1 MPRKTGWG
9 STKTPPR
16 RQRQQRQTTQLGELD
31 TTPTRPSASPNL
43 PEQQNQHGDV
53 SERSIH
59 ENSGSDGF
67 ENGIEDGDLV
77 QLADTQAI
85 PETTV
90 SKGFSWSETGS
101 GARRS
106 SSVSSGGTPK
116 GFYGYLGVDTAFSSP
131 VSGID
136 ALPDTVPLPIDL
148 THDPLLG
155 DKKQAPVIVDFSET
169 ATTVVRSSPMTGSR
183 FSRGTCASSYRDFVD
198 GARVDD
204 SINQTPSQLIL
215 VDTTEPGA
223 LQSGKIIKTSAKESP
238 NGSVLLD
245 SAQAVDEATHDVRSV
260 TNKTTDH
267 RRGDTSLTTHFVS
280 LDGAADRLDN
290 GEGAILDKTEVAVDG
305 NKHKRKRKQR
315 PKSPLQF
322 DDDTQ
327 VVKPVIKKPV
337 LKKSRQKPR
346 CKIVKPGSPPLETLA
361 KHEEVEERVLRNKPV
376 KSANSKCSATTGRQS
391 PPVDMTDNMHED
403 APNIPSQC
411 PVENTKD
418 SLLEDQADNS
428 FDPREEDAVEIP
440 DEVQAERHI
449 KSPSSFRANIQI
461 SLDSSSHTP
470 PASPNENKDNAT
482 THEAT
487 VEEPVRR
494 EKPTTSVQADNEK
507 DDEFSAQKPLRAEVH
522 SPLQHNIQPSSQ
534 LHHLVATKS
543 AHGQN
548 GKRSSARK
556 TSGGGKHSLI
566 AVPPGRHISVSGQ
579 GSPIRLSHLEDND
592 VNSIPAEVPPLII
605 WESTGYTGR
614 LGGPVVEATQHESN
628 QGSNFA
634 VALEIESSRPVS
646 PAGLEGN
653 LGLRQSILSELKKEH
668 ANRRIASGQA
678 KTHVSEPADHGRQQL
693 HALVDVRKKTW
704 QIKIAFQ
711 DLSNVP

>member
-43 PEQQNQHGDV
+43 PEQQGQHGDI
-53 SERSIH
+53 SEHSIH
-59 ENSGSDGF
+59 ERFDSDGF

-85 PETTV
+85 PQTTV

-106 SSVSSGGTPK
+106 SSVSSGGMSK

-169 ATTVVRSSPMTGSR
+169 ATTAVRSSPMTGSR
-183 FSRGTCASSYRDFVD
+183 FSRGTRASSHRDSVD
-198 GARVDD
+198 RAQVDD
-204 SINQTPSQLIL
+204 SINQTPSQLIT
-215 VDTTEPGA
+215 VDTNGPVA
-223 LQSGKIIKTSAKESP
+223 PQSGEAIKTSAKESP
-238 NGSVLLD
+238 NRPVLLD
-245 SAQAVDEATHDVRSV
+245 SVQEGDKATHDARSV
-260 TNKTTDH
+260 TNKATYH
-267 RRGDTSLTTHFVS
+267 RRGDTSLMTHFVS
-280 LDGAADRLDN
+280 LDGAADRLDD
-290 GEGAILDKTEVAVDG
+290 GEGAVLEKTEVAVDG

-322 DDDTQ
+322 DDETQ
-327 VVKPVIKKPV
+327 EVKAVIKKPA

-346 CKIVKPGSPPLETLA
+346 CRIVKPCLPPLETLA
-361 KHEEVEERVLRNKPV
+361 KHEEVEERVLRNRPV
-376 KSANSKCSATTGRQS
+376 KSAKKCLATTGRQS
-391 PPVDMTDNMHED
+391 PPVEMTDHMHED
-403 APNIPSQC
+403 DALNIP

-418 SLLEDQADNS
+418 SLLEAQADNS
-428 FDPREEDAVEIP
+428 FDPREEDAVEVP
-440 DEVQAERHI
+440 DGLKAERHI
-449 KSPSSFRANIQI
+449 ESPSSFRANIQI
-461 SLDSSSHTP
+461 SRDSSSHTP
-470 PASPNENKDNAT
+470 PASPSENKDNAT

-487 VEEPVRR
+487 VEKTVRR
-494 EKPTTSVQADNEK
+494 EEPTTSVQAGNEK

-522 SPLQHNIQPSSQ
+522 SLQHNIQSSSQ
-534 LHHLVATKS
+534 LHHLVATRG
-543 AHGQN
+543 AHGRN
-548 GKRSSARK
+548 DNRSSARK
-556 TSGGGKHSLI
+556 TSDGGKHSLI

-579 GSPIRLSHLEDND
+579 GSPIRLSHVEDND
-592 VNSIPAEVPPLII
+592 VNSVPAEVPPLVI
-605 WESTGYTGR
+605 WGGTGYTGR
-614 LGGPVVEATQHESN
+614 LERPVVEATQHELN
-628 QGSNFA
+628 QGSNFP
-634 VALEIESSRPVS
+634 VALEIESSGPVS

-653 LGLRQSILSELKKEH
+653 LGLRQSIFSELKKEH

-678 KTHVSEPADHGRQQL
+678 KTHVTEPADLGRQQL

-704 QIKIAFQ
+704 QNSTAFQ